1 MAASSITKQFVVRD
15 SAAYAR
21 LLAQLE
27 KVPERKAAESDS
39 HSLEKGRELLK
50 QYSSR

>member
-15 SAAYAR
+15 NAAYAR

-27 KVPERKAAESDS
+27 NVPERKATESES
-39 HSLEKGRELLK
+39 RSLEKGRELLK